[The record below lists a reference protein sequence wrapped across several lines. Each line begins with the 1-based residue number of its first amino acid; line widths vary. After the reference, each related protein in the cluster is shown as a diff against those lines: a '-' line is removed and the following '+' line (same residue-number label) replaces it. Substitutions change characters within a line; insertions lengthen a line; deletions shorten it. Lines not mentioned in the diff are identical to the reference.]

1 MDTKKA
7 KEIKQQVEAEKA
19 QAAQEAQKVEPKAE
33 PRPVKLREV
42 LSDFFLKRRDR
53 IDPELLDQLKETARR
68 EATDADQYGTYKP
81 GTFTFG
87 SFVVDVAKEDGLWRV
102 EIISGEGIG
111 SRIPENVVEQI
122 RYKYVPDDAWMTKCY
137 APREEQKKLQGVLL
151 MQMPMELPSEE

>member
-1 MDTKKA
+1 MDNKKA
-7 KEIKQQVEAEKA
+7 KEIKQQQEAEA
-19 QAAQEAQKVEPKAE
+19 QAAQEAQKVEPKTE

>member
-1 MDTKKA
+1 M
-7 KEIKQQVEAEKA
+7 
-19 QAAQEAQKVEPKAE
+19 
-33 PRPVKLREV
+33 KLREV

-87 SFVVDVAKEDGLWRV
+87 SFVVDVTKEDGLWRI
-102 EIISGEGIG
+102 EIVSGEGIG
-111 SRIPENVVEQI
+111 NRIPENVVEQI

-137 APREEQKKLQGVLL
+137 APREEQKKLHGVLL
-151 MQMPMELPSEE
+151 MQMPMDLPSEE

>member
-1 MDTKKA
+1 MDTNKE

-19 QAAQEAQKVEPKAE
+19 QAAQEAQKVEHKAE

-87 SFVVDVAKEDGLWRV
+87 SFVVDVTKEDGLWRI
-102 EIISGEGIG
+102 EIVSGEGIG
-111 SRIPENVVEQI
+111 NRIPENVVEQI

-137 APREEQKKLQGVLL
+137 APREEQKKLHGVLL
-151 MQMPMELPSEE
+151 MQMPMDLPSEE